1 MRNVIAYII
10 LAVLSVFCGLVCLL
24 IGQIFIGVILLAA
37 GVLCILQS
45 RKERKKKKD
54 QDTAAALA
62 AAHMAAER
70 NDIKETIKVAGTSFY
85 KDEIEEL
92 GNENENYTLTK
103 KGIIDEGFEDER
115 IYQYDFYPVK
125 VELVPDPENEQDKNA
140 IKVIVDGYQI
150 GHVPADKC
158 AYVHGLLSSG
168 RIQKVDIEIYG
179 GNYKYYD
186 SDEEK
191 LEKHEQDFGAS
202 LTLSLIP

>member
-10 LAVLSVFCGLVCLL
+10 LAVLSVFCGLICLL
-24 IGQIFIGVILLAA
+24 IGQIFVGVILLAA

-45 RKERKKKKD
+45 RKERNKKN
-54 QDTAAALA
+54 QDTAAALVA
-62 AAHMAAER
+62 ARMAAER
-70 NDIKETIKVAGTSFY
+70 NDIKETIKVVGTSFY

-92 GNENENYTLTK
+92 GDENENYTLTK
-103 KGIIDEGFEDER
+103 KGIIDEGLEDER
-115 IYQYDFYPVK
+115 IYQYDFCPVK
-125 VELVPDPENEQDKNA
+125 VELVPDPENEHDKNA
-140 IKVIVDGYQI
+140 IKVIADGYQI

-168 RIQKVDIEIYG
+168 RIRKVDVEIYG

-191 LEKHEQDFGAS
+191 LEKHEQDFGAR